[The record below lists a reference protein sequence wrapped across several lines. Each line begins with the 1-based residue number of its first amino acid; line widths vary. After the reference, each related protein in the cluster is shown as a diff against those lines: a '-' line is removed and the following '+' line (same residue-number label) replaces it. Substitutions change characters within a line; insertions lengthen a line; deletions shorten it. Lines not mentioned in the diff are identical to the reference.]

1 MKLLLLG
8 VLVACGSRPHAAP
21 SNSAGSGGEV
31 VLYRDR
37 ALVRQR
43 IEFEVPPAGY
53 ATVRVTI
60 AAGVEAEDIYVAERD
75 KLTVREIR
83 VPGDPAPPAK
93 PKIEAIDEELLEEE
107 DDEPEVPAAPKQIEL
122 VIGAPRAGRH
132 AVHISYLTER
142 IHWEAAYTMTTTA
155 ARDRAVVRGALA
167 IRNATGITLPSMA
180 VRLVDAELGPSIR
193 RAAEIQTASYVG
205 SEPTT
210 TPAAIPRD
218 IGRVEIVDGETRVE
232 LLANSKPREM
242 RSVLVY
248 DPVGTDLDRTS
259 SAPVRDIG
267 LGADVTSTRVTESF
281 EVSRDVAATQGLP
294 GGPVRLLERRAD
306 GTLVVL
312 GEARLFDLSTRVAQ
326 VDTIAVG
333 TADDVTGRRERREY
347 TFDEFRKRLVE
358 EFVITIDNKRPR
370 PVEVVVREH
379 LYRGQNWSIADPIQ
393 SQSPV
398 KEGPQQFSMRSMVP
412 AQSQAKLLYV
422 VVYTWP

>member
-1 MKLLLLG
+1 MRLLLLG
-8 VLVACGSRPHAAP
+8 VLVACGPRPHAETP
-21 SNSAGSGGEV
+21 SNSARSGGEL

-43 IEFEVPPAGY
+43 VEFEVPPAGY
-53 ATVRVTI
+53 ATVRARI
-60 AAGVEAEDIYVAERD
+60 AAGVEAEDIYVVERD
-75 KLTVREIR
+75 RFTIREIR
-83 VPGDPAPPAK
+83 VPGDPQPKEEAPAMPR
-93 PKIEAIDEELLEEE
+93 D
-107 DDEPEVPAAPKQIEL
+107 IEL
-122 VIGAPRAGRH
+122 VIGAPRAGRF
-132 AVHISYLTER
+132 AVHLGYLTER

-167 IRNATGITLPSMA
+167 IRNATGITLQSMD
-180 VRLVDAELGPSIR
+180 VRVVDAELGPSIQ
-193 RAAEIQTASYVG
+193 RAAEIQSHSYVG
-205 SEPTT
+205 AEPTT
-210 TPAAIPRD
+210 TPSAIPRD
-218 IGRVEIVDGETRVE
+218 IGRVDVVDGETRVE

-259 SAPVRDIG
+259 AAPVRDIA
-267 LGADVTSTRVTESF
+267 LGADITSTRVTESF
-281 EVSRDVAATQGLP
+281 EVARDVVATRGLP
-294 GGPVRLLERRAD
+294 AGPVRLLERRGD

-312 GEARLFDLSTRVAQ
+312 AEARLFDVATRVAQ

-333 TADDVTGRRERREY
+333 TANDVTGRRERREY

-393 SQSPV
+393 SQRPV
-398 KEGPQQFSMRSMVP
+398 KEGPQQFSMRTTVRP
-412 AQSQAKLLYV
+412 QSQAKLFYA
-422 VVYTWP
+422 VVYTWRP